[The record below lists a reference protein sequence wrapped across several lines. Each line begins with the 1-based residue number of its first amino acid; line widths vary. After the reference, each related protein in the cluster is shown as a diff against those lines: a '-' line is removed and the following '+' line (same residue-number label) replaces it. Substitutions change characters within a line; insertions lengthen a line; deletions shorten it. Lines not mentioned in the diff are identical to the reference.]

1 MKIKIAEK
9 FVGDNQPTFVIAE
22 AGINHNGS
30 LKLAKKL
37 VSEAKKA
44 GADAIKFQTFK
55 ASDLASIKSKYFNL
69 FKKLELT
76 SNDFSELHDYSKSQG
91 IIFLST
97 PFSNDAVDLLTELY
111 VPAFKIASGD
121 LTNIPLIRYASSKKK
136 PIILST
142 GMGTLDEISEAVK
155 AIRSTGNKNIL
166 LMHSVSAYP
175 TPSCEVNLNA
185 IETMKKK
192 FQYPVGYSDNGSDM
206 IVPLIAVAK
215 GAKLIEKHFTLDK
228 KMKGPDQS
236 LSSNPLE
243 FKTLVERIS
252 TIEKMFGNGMKYCQP
267 SELENRI
274 HARRSVVAKISI
286 EKGARIKQEMLAIKR
301 PATGIEPKHI
311 HKLLGKKAIRK
322 IHAEETIKWKDVS
335 R

>member
-37 VSEAKKA
+37 VSEAKKV

-55 ASDLASIKSKYFNL
+55 ASDLASVKSKYFNL

-97 PFSNDAVDLLTELY
+97 PFSNDAVDLLTELH

-155 AIRSTGNKNIL
+155 TIRSTGNKNIL

-175 TPSCEVNLNA
+175 TPSCEVNLNV

-286 EKGARIKQEMLAIKR
+286 EKGVRIKQEMLAIKR

-311 HKLLGKKAIRK
+311 HKLLGKKTIRK
-322 IHAEETIKWKDVS
+322 IYAEETIKWKDAS